1 MDASGLVQGIREVI
15 QDLLVPEL
23 KAIRQ
28 ELKDHSERFDRM
40 EKQFETMDKR
50 FLSLQEEMNKR
61 FEKVDERFERV
72 DERFER
78 VENRLQ
84 GIEITMQKILERLD
98 VTEKV
103 ARLESAQQEMG
114 QNLRN
119 IMQHLFMGHTGIE
132 KKRAVG

>member
-72 DERFER
+72 
-78 VENRLQ
+78 ENRLQ

-114 QNLRN
+114 QNVRN

-132 KKRAVG
+132 KKRAIG